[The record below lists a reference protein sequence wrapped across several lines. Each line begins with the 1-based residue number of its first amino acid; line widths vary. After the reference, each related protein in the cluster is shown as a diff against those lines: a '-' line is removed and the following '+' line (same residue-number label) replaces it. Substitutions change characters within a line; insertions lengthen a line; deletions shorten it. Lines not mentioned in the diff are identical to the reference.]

1 MLTSKYGLQFA
12 EGCRN
17 ESDTRISQKLKHK
30 LSIQAPPKLLIEKY
44 LIEIAK
50 SYDIPYEPDPQ
61 VMREESDGILIDLS
75 DKNNLGGGGI
85 LQPLGFIGYPQPPA
99 LPHIPFG
106 YPVSIIFISYMEP
119 LVIRLRRLGIRW
131 TAV

>member
-1 MLTSKYGLQFA
+1 MLAAKYGIQFA

-61 VMREESDGILIDLS
+61 VMREESDGVLIDLS
-75 DKNNLGGGGI
+75 DKNNLGGI
-85 LQPLGFIGYPQPPA
+85 PQPVGFIGYPQ
-99 LPHIPFG
+99 LPYPSPFN
-106 YPVSIIFISYMEP
+106 YPVSKICILQHVKYEQYFFSYVKNTVM
-119 LVIRLRRLGIRW
+119 
-131 TAV
+131 AS